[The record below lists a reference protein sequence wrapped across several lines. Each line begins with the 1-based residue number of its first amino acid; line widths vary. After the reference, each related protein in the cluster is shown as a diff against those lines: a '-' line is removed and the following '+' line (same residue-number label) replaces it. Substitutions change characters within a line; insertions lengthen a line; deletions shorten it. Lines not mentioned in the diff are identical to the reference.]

1 MISAIAGPIFVF
13 AVIVLVHEGGHFIT
27 AKLMGMKVEEFSIG
41 FGPMLSSIVKGGTR
55 YSLRLLPLGGF
66 NRIAGMDKEESS
78 DQDAF
83 YRKPIWARLLVISAG
98 SLFNILLAFFIFF
111 GAFLSEGIQTFPNTP
126 IIGQVIENTPAEK
139 AGLQSGDRILSI
151 DSKPVTE
158 WTDVGAIVSP
168 LGGHIT
174 PVVIQRDGEKL
185 ILHVIP
191 QNNEENRGIMGIV
204 PYIETQSVGVTEA
217 ARLSLERCVFILKM
231 MTGGLWALVTGES
244 ADVAGPIG
252 VARMAGSVA
261 VGGFLPLFLFIALLS
276 LNLGL
281 LNLLPVPLLDGGLL
295 VLTLIEGVLGRELP
309 KKALYYIQGTGVVI
323 LSMLF
328 VYALMNDISSL
339 LK

>member
-1 MISAIAGPIFVF
+1 MVSTIAGPIFVF

-78 DQDAF
+78 DEDAF
-83 YRKPIWARLLVISAG
+83 YRKSIWARLLVISAG
-98 SLFNILLAFFIFF
+98 SGFNILLAFFIFF
-111 GAFLSEGIQTFPNTP
+111 GAFLFEGIQTFPNIP
-126 IIGQVIENTPAEK
+126 VIGKVIEHTPAEK
-139 AGLQSGDRILSI
+139 AGLQSGDRIVSI
-151 DSKPVTE
+151 DGKPVSR

-174 PVVIQRDGEKL
+174 PVVIQRNEESMTL
-185 ILHVIP
+185 QVIP
-191 QNNEENRGIMGIV
+191 QNNEERRGIMGIA
-204 PYIETQSVGVTEA
+204 PYIETKSVGITDA
-217 ARLSLERCVFILKM
+217 AKLSLERCIFILKM
-231 MTGGLWALVTGES
+231 MTAGLWSLVTGES

-252 VARMAGSVA
+252 VARMAGTVA
-261 VGGFLPLFLFIALLS
+261 VGGFLPLALFTALLS

-295 VLTLIEGVLGRELP
+295 VLTLIEGILGRELP
-309 KKALYYIQGTGVVI
+309 KKALYYIQGTGVI
-323 LSMLF
+323 LLSMLF